1 MTKKKC
7 KGIIKFINMFKSE
20 FVSLPVFLGVI
31 IPVAGSLIHPLVTAA
46 KFSSDKKKE
55 WYKSTVIIIVIITII
70 IKTIIQQL
78 SIIDKFPSYGFMH

>member
-46 KFSSDKKKE
+46 KLSSDKKKNDM
-55 WYKSTVIIIVIITII
+55 S
-70 IKTIIQQL
+70 QL
-78 SIIDKFPSYGFMH
+78 L

>member
-1 MTKKKC
+1 MTQKKC

-46 KFSSDKKKE
+46 NYCHQTKKRM
-55 WYKSTVIIIVIITII
+55 I
-70 IKTIIQQL
+70 
-78 SIIDKFPSYGFMH
+78 

>member
-46 KFSSDKKKE
+46 KLSSDKKKE

-78 SIIDKFPSYGFMH
+78 SVIDEFPSYGFLH